1 MNKSE
6 ISKNLFKNKYDI
18 LLDNLKPFMFNNGR
32 IDMLNQVESSDKVM
46 NNNSIKSQKQPQSQS
61 QPQPQPQPQPQI
73 KIPAS
78 FLPREKDKLFWCF
91 FVMKNGFVEYEKL
104 RLDIDTNECINM
116 VVEKKLKIDYVN
128 KLRENKTIIKK
139 YKIASLTDIENYLV
153 NESVID
159 IKTFLTLCILEELS
173 VLYIKKKSYYDLNF
187 ISSDTKSCKQHII
200 LFHTPFKYTYE
211 FEKTQMD
218 IEKYK
223 TDLYKLDNI
232 DKPIKAF
239 SSYKLGDLTEICSK
253 LSIEIINPATQ
264 KKKTKQELYESILQ
278 YF

>member
-46 NNNSIKSQKQPQSQS
+46 NNNSIKSQIQPQK
-61 QPQPQPQPQPQI
+61 QPQPQPQI

-187 ISSDTKSCKQHII
+187 ISSDTKSSKQHVI

-211 FEKTQMD
+211 FEKTQTD

-253 LSIEIINPATQ
+253 LSIEIMNSSTQ

>member
-18 LLDNLKPFMFNNGR
+18 LFDNLKPFMFNKDR
-32 IDMLNQVESSDKVM
+32 IEGVTVNEADTLNKTLSEPL
-46 NNNSIKSQKQPQSQS
+46 QPLQT
-61 QPQPQPQPQPQI
+61 PYK
-73 KIPAS
+73 KIEKIYTS

-104 RLDIDTNECINM
+104 RLDIDNNECINM
-116 VVEKKLKIDYVN
+116 VTEKKLKIDYVN

-173 VLYIKKKSYYDLNF
+173 VLYIKKNSYYELNF
-187 ISSDTKSCKQHII
+187 VSSDIESSKQHVI
-200 LFHTPFKYTYE
+200 LCHTPFKYTYE

-218 IEKYK
+218 VQKYK
-223 TDLYKLDNI
+223 DDLYKLDNI

-239 SSYKLGDLTEICSK
+239 SSYKLGELVDICNK
-253 LSIEIINPATQ
+253 LSIEIINPSTQ

>member
-18 LLDNLKPFMFNNGR
+18 LFDNLKPFMFNNGR
-32 IDMLNQVESSDKVM
+32 IDLLNQVESSDKVM
-46 NNNSIKSQKQPQSQS
+46 NNNSIKHQSQTQVQIQHQNS
-61 QPQPQPQPQPQI
+61 LPQP

-159 IKTFLTLCILEELS
+159 IKTFLILCILEELS

-187 ISSDTKSCKQHII
+187 VSSDVESSKQHVI
-200 LFHTPFKYTYE
+200 LCHTPFKYTYE
-211 FEKTQMD
+211 FEKNQMD

-232 DKPIKAF
+232 DKPIKSF
-239 SSYKLGDLTEICSK
+239 SSYKLGDLVEICNK
-253 LSIEIINPATQ
+253 LSIEIVNSSTQ